1 MDVKNIHR
9 HCPEVEK
16 LMNSKM
22 PFVTRFGVILVA
34 MAVLCAFLITLLTD
48 GALQKLVKEMI
59 AYTIEHIASKM

>member
-1 MDVKNIHR
+1 MDVKNIHH

-16 LMNSKM
+16 LMNGKM
-22 PFVTRFGVILVA
+22 PFITRFGVTLVA